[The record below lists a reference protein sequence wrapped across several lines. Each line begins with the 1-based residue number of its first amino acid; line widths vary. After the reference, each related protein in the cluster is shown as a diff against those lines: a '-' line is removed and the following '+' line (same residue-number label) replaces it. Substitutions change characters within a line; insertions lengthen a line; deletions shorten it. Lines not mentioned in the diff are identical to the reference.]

1 MNVSVCLCP
10 KTLILETNKHYC
22 VALFGYG
29 VALNMINHM
38 VCTLAGLNQSIMYLA
53 FYFILKS
60 TGCMWVS
67 LF

>member
-38 VCTLAGLNQSIMYLA
+38 VCTLAGLNHVSSIL
-53 FYFILKS
+53 FYTKIDR
-60 TGCMWVS
+60 MWVS